1 MSTNNSTSS
10 GTKPTKRTLVE
21 EGTELKG
28 TMSSKC
34 PIVVMGKVEGDIS
47 GPSIEVAEGGIVAG
61 NVNVQE
67 LRSAGELSG
76 HITADAVYLSG
87 KVRDNTVIR
96 ATTLEVSITRNE
108 GPMEVTFGGACE
120 LAIGDEPSKT
130 DAEPVKTEPA
140 KVEAK
145 PESAPSK
152 LDKGDKMDKQQ
163 VVTIPPVAEDANGA
177 SDGKR
182 AKKLT
187 QPPPSA

>member
-1 MSTNNSTSS
+1 MSTHNSTSS

-34 PIVVMGKVEGDIS
+34 PIVVMGKIEGDIS

-120 LAIGDEPSKT
+120 LAIGDEPSKS
-130 DAEPVKTEPA
+130 DAEPVKTEA
-140 KVEAK
+140 TKVEASPAK
-145 PESAPSK
+145 SDK
-152 LDKGDKMDKQQ
+152 GDKGDKMDKQQ

-187 QPPPSA
+187 QPPPAA